1 MTEERSG
8 RTAAIRGLTGRCPHC
23 GKGRLFKGYL
33 TIVQSCAVCD
43 EPLGLYRAADGPA
56 FFTMTIMLLLL
67 IPMIGFTWAAYRPDP
82 VVLLGVVGL
91 AMTLL
96 TLVILRL
103 VKGAFIG
110 YLWARHEQDRGA

>member
-33 TIVQSCAVCD
+33 TIVQSCESCG

-67 IPMIGFTWAAYRPDP
+67 IPMIGFGWVLFRPDP
-82 VVLLGVVGL
+82 ITLLVTVGL
-91 AMTLL
+91 AITVLTLL
-96 TLVILRL
+96 ILRL
-103 VKGAFIG
+103 VKGAFVG
-110 YLWARHEQDRGA
+110 YLWAQREQDRGA

>member
-1 MTEERSG
+1 MAAERNE
-8 RTAAIRGLTGRCPHC
+8 RAAVTRGLLNRCPNC
-23 GKGRLFKGYL
+23 GQGRLFRGYL
-33 TIVQSCAVCD
+33 AIVPKCAVCD

-82 VVLLGVVGL
+82 VVLLGIVGL